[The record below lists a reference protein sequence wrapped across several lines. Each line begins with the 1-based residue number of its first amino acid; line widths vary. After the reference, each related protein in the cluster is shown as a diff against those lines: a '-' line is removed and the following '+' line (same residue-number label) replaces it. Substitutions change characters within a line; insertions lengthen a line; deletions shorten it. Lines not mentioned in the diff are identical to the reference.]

1 MVFVRHA
8 ARCPWR
14 AALSTVLVAVV
25 VAPATAVGPALPQ
38 APRQTE
44 SSTAAARAGAVL
56 AGVVLDGDTRGPIA
70 GALVV
75 ATNEATGWQQVATSG
90 PDGRYEI
97 GGLAEASYSL
107 RASALGYIG
116 RRFGQRYAL
125 DAGVTVD
132 LSAGDVFGDVD
143 FALRRGATIRG
154 RVLDAT
160 GAPMELIE
168 VEALRPQLRGSQ
180 RVLMPISSAQ
190 SSANGT
196 YTITGLPPGDY
207 YVGAFDPAAEGALD
221 ETGVPDHT
229 FHPDVPTPGDATRV
243 GLIRNGS
250 VTGIH
255 ITMQTVSTARV
266 SGRLTVAEGIEL
278 QSGVV
283 ALSPESSDGA
293 NIGTVLGA
301 LATPDGVFTFPSV
314 RPGTYRVRA
323 QASATGVAGRLFGSF
338 VVTVEQTDLFN
349 LVLSLSPGALLEGR
363 IELEPRGGTPVPA
376 DLSGFIVSAPMA
388 DGTLTRGTTSAPT
401 RPDGTFLFDSPPG
414 PRVIRI
420 GALPPPWVLD
430 RVLYQGR
437 DVIDVALDFTQG
449 ASIRELRVILTDQS
463 SRLTGLVTNDAG
475 DPVTDRAVV
484 VVSRNPFL
492 RFAGSRHVQLTY
504 PDLNGRYDIAGL
516 PTGSYLVAL
525 VEELY
530 PGELSG
536 RADFD
541 AVASAGMEA
550 VIEAGTTTTL
560 DLKVDADAERL
571 ARVPSLPLRSRPR
584 SAD

>member
-1 MVFVRHA
+1 
-8 ARCPWR
+8 
-14 AALSTVLVAVV
+14 
-25 VAPATAVGPALPQ
+25 
-38 APRQTE
+38 
-44 SSTAAARAGAVL
+44 
-56 AGVVLDGDTRGPIA
+56 
-70 GALVV
+70 
-75 ATNEATGWQQVATSG
+75 
-90 PDGRYEI
+90 
-97 GGLAEASYSL
+97 
-107 RASALGYIG
+107 
-116 RRFGQRYAL
+116 
-125 DAGVTVD
+125 
-132 LSAGDVFGDVD
+132 
-143 FALRRGATIRG
+143 
-154 RVLDAT
+154 
-160 GAPMELIE
+160 
-168 VEALRPQLRGSQ
+168 
-180 RVLMPISSAQ
+180 MPISSAQ

-250 VTGIH
+250 VTGID
-255 ITMQTVSTARV
+255 ITMQTVSSARV

-278 QSGVV
+278 RSGGVT
-283 ALSPESSDGA
+283 LSPESSDGA
-293 NIGTVLGA
+293 NIGTILGA

-338 VVTVEQTDLFN
+338 VVTVEQTDIFS

-401 RPDGTFLFDSPPG
+401 RPDGTFLFDSAPG

-430 RVLYQGR
+430 RVLYRGR
-437 DVIDVALDFTQG
+437 DVIDVALNFTQG

-475 DPVTDRAVV
+475 DPVADRAVV

-504 PDLNGRYDIAGL
+504 PDLTGRYDIAGL

-541 AVASAGMEA
+541 AVASAGKEA